1 MNKCIKVYRSLYIL
15 ESLANQV
22 YSKITIPV
30 LNLLFLV
37 GIPFLAFGLIRLG
50 GVLDAASNSFLAIA
64 LISWPVLQNF
74 VFDVM
79 ASFFKYSLQFRPNLQ
94 QCFFGKSMKIGKYLR
109 LKIRS
114 CRPIQFRVGNFYT
127 IERNASLKMADSVV
141 TCTNYLLVA
150 L

>member
-1 MNKCIKVYRSLYIL
+1 
-15 ESLANQV
+15 
-22 YSKITIPV
+22 
-30 LNLLFLV
+30 
-37 GIPFLAFGLIRLG
+37 
-50 GVLDAASNSFLAIA
+50 
-64 LISWPVLQNF
+64 
-74 VFDVM
+74 
-79 ASFFKYSLQFRPNLQ
+79 
-94 QCFFGKSMKIGKYLR
+94 MKIGKYLR